1 MTTNLTPNK
10 THLAQL
16 KIWLQQ
22 AYTDGFS
29 RFIQHWHL
37 IEEAFEEQKLIIL
50 KQSNAAIGFVVFDI
64 DHEIAM
70 IDLAEL
76 TPGKRGQGL
85 GKPFIL
91 DTLDYLK
98 TQGALAVKLYC
109 APAESEGF
117 WRKCG
122 FVDFQLPDDSHIH
135 MFKLLTET
143 LKTTTNLNSDKTDFV
158 RLWNCE
164 SHLARRREPEWIW
177 ELEYKEDSKTLIE
190 PIVIP
195 AFSGWHLELI
205 ISDKQI
211 ARKKSKFP
219 IQCWNRRR
227 FLVVKS
233 IPGKY
238 F

>member
-64 DHEIAM
+64 DHEIAT

-122 FVDFQLPDDSHIH
+122 FERFEAPYDDHIH
-135 MFKLLTET
+135 MSKLLTVTLET
-143 LKTTTNLNSDKTDFV
+143 ILHSGNTKKDLLK
-158 RLWNCE
+158 LWDCE
-164 SHLARRREPEWIW
+164 PNEARQTEPKWIW
-177 ELEYKEDSKTLIE
+177 ELDYIENSKTLIK

-195 AFSGWHLELI
+195 VFTKWQLELHRESNI
-205 ISDKQI
+205 IS
-211 ARKKSKFP
+211 RSMNRFP
-219 IQCWNRRR
+219 IRKWIRNR
-227 FLVVKS
+227 FLVIKE
-233 IPGKY
+233 IPV
-238 F
+238 